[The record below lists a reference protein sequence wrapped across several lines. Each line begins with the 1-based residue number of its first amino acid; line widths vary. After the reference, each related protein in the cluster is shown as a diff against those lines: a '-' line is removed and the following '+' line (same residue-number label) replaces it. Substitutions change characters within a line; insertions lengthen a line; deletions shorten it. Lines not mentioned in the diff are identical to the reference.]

1 MGLHESPLRRCD
13 VLQGIRDR
21 GQMSSD
27 IDQPA
32 VCNLGIKVVRDP
44 GELELDSMDMLPQDS
59 FCFC

>member
-1 MGLHESPLRRCD
+1 
-13 VLQGIRDR
+13 
-21 GQMSSD
+21 MSSD